1 MEDGARAVRAFK
13 MTMPFSK
20 EDAQTQTDDANIK
33 TGRVLTLIAI
43 VPQLL
48 FLFATLTDGALSW
61 TAPAAAFAYAAF
73 IFSFVGGYWWGV
85 AFDREPQRPIILFIA
100 VLPMLLC
107 FALFLPWVLG
117 WSWPGP
123 QLVGLGIAIMA
134 GFLVDWLILRS
145 AVAVPGWLHIRL
157 IASLGLG
164 LSTMLIG
171 FITLGS
177 S

>member
-1 MEDGARAVRAFK
+1 MLASTDEMK
-13 MTMPFSK
+13 M
-20 EDAQTQTDDANIK
+20 QNDDANFNI
-33 TGRVLTLIAI
+33 GRLLTLAAI
-43 VPQLL
+43 LPQTV
-48 FLFATLTDGALSW
+48 FLFATLTGGVWSW

-100 VLPMLLC
+100 VLPMLLS

-117 WSWPGP
+117 WNWPGP
-123 QLVGLGIAIMA
+123 QLVGLGIAIMT
-134 GFLVDWLILRS
+134 GFLVDWRMLGS

-171 FITLGS
+171 FVTLGS